1 MESFLVHHIV
11 IVLLFLWFLSWLNRS
26 NGFFYFLSLIYL
38 YLVHERYVMRLKRQL
53 QFEERKQANQ
63 RRVLTDSESVRWL
76 NHAVEKIWPICME
89 QIASEKILGPIIP
102 WFLDKYRP
110 WTAKKAVIQHLYMG
124 KKPPLLTDIRVLRQS
139 KSDDHLVLELGMN
152 FLAADDM
159 SAILAVKLR
168 KRLGFGMWTKLHL
181 TGMQVEGKVL
191 VGVKFLRRWP
201 FLGRLRVCFAE
212 PPYFQMTVKPI
223 FTHGLDVAVLP
234 GIAGWLDKL
243 LSIAFEQTL
252 VQPNMLVVDMEKFVS
267 PKPENW
273 FFVDEKEPVAHVLV
287 EVVEASDVKPSD
299 LNGLADPYVR
309 GKLGAYR
316 FKTDIKRKT
325 LSPTWQEEFKIPI
338 FTWDSPSILNVEV
351 KDKDRFVD
359 DTLGACSVNIGEFR
373 GGQRNDMWLPL
384 QNIKM
389 GRLHLAITVIE
400 DSEKWSEDPFKGVK
414 LSKEDIQTSFA
425 SDTTNKGSF
434 TSVSSEKASS
444 VADNVEPIN
453 IKGQED
459 TGIWV
464 QRPGPEVSQIWE
476 PRKGKSRR
484 VDNQVQRVS
493 NNGSPNNETSSSTDE
508 NQEGSRNPMKSVGRG
523 LRKIGS
529 VFNRNNNK
537 KDDFSIGSI
546 EEDSHCQSPRINV
559 KAMNQKDVGV
569 KYIVD
574 DNLSGPLTGKSVE
587 SESMNGEENHGKGHM
602 KDVAKSFLKQAEK
615 SAKQFKHVFSLK
627 GIKKARDG
635 QHEIIPESDSV
646 TDSDSSSD
654 DDDDEYTCVQKV
666 GKVAGTPRGLTR
678 DGNIVRTGDE
688 DYIDTNKTLAEEA
701 KEDPSADIA
710 DSSWDAEAKEEKV
723 EEADSK
729 TTGVDVA
736 MNAKTEDEHV
746 VTAKNIE
753 GEEKE
758 VSEVKL

>member
-1 MESFLVHHIV
+1 MESSLIHHIV
-11 IVLLFLWFLSWLNRS
+11 IVLLFLWFISSLDRS
-26 NGFFYFLSLIYL
+26 HGFFYFLSLIYL

-76 NHAVEKIWPICME
+76 NYAVEKIWPICME

-124 KKPPLLTDIRVLRQS
+124 KRPPLLTDIRVFRQS
-139 KSDDHLVLELGMN
+139 TGDDHLVLELGMN

-181 TGMQVEGKVL
+181 TGMHVEGKVL

-273 FFVDEKEPVAHVLV
+273 FFVDEKEPAAQVLV

-299 LNGLADPYVR
+299 LNGLADPYVK

-316 FKTDIKRKT
+316 FKTKIMRKT

-338 FTWDSPSILNVEV
+338 FSWDSPSILSIEV

-359 DTLGACSVNIGEFR
+359 DTLGECSVNIAELR
-373 GGQRNDMWLPL
+373 GGQRNDMWLSL

-400 DSEKWSEDPFKGVK
+400 DSAKWSEDPFKGVK
-414 LSKEDIQTSFA
+414 KLNKEDMQTSFA
-425 SDTTNKGSF
+425 SDTANKGSF
-434 TSVSSEKASS
+434 TSVNSERSPR

-453 IKGQED
+453 IDGRED

-484 VDNQVQRVS
+484 LDSQVQRVP
-493 NNGSPNNETSSSTDE
+493 NDGSPNNESSSTDE

-529 VFNRNNNK
+529 VFHRNSK
-537 KDDFSIGSI
+537 KEEFLIGSI
-546 EEDSHCQSPRINV
+546 EEESQTQSPRINV
-559 KAMNQKDVGV
+559 KATNQKDVGV

-574 DNLSGPLTGKSVE
+574 DSLSGPLSAKSVGYE
-587 SESMNGEENHGKGHM
+587 SLDAEENSGKGHM

-615 SAKQFKHVFSLK
+615 SAKQIKHAFSRK
-627 GIKKARDG
+627 GSKKMRDG
-635 QHEIIPESDSV
+635 QQEIIPESDSGS
-646 TDSDSSSD
+646 DSESSSSD
-654 DDDDEYTCVQKV
+654 DDDEFTCVQNL
-666 GKVAGTPRGLTR
+666 GTGTGTPRALLTR
-678 DGNIVRTGDE
+678 DGNIVRTE
-688 DYIDTNKTLAEEA
+688 DNDYADTTLPEA
-701 KEDPSADIA
+701 KEALSGDIA
-710 DSSWDAEAKEEKV
+710 ENSTDAEAKEEKV
-723 EEADSK
+723 EEADLE
-729 TTGVDVA
+729 TTDVEA
-736 MNAKTEDEHV
+736 TMNIKTEDDQVE
-746 VTAKNIE
+746 TAKNIE

-758 VSEVKL
+758 PSSK

>member
-1 MESFLVHHIV
+1 M
-11 IVLLFLWFLSWLNRS
+11 
-26 NGFFYFLSLIYL
+26 
-38 YLVHERYVMRLKRQL
+38 
-53 QFEERKQANQ
+53 
-63 RRVLTDSESVRWL
+63 
-76 NHAVEKIWPICME
+76 
-89 QIASEKILGPIIP
+89 
-102 WFLDKYRP
+102 
-110 WTAKKAVIQHLYMG
+110 
-124 KKPPLLTDIRVLRQS
+124 
-139 KSDDHLVLELGMN
+139 
-152 FLAADDM
+152 
-159 SAILAVKLR
+159 
-168 KRLGFGMWTKLHL
+168 
-181 TGMQVEGKVL
+181 
-191 VGVKFLRRWP
+191 
-201 FLGRLRVCFAE
+201 
-212 PPYFQMTVKPI
+212 
-223 FTHGLDVAVLP
+223 
-234 GIAGWLDKL
+234 
-243 LSIAFEQTL
+243 
-252 VQPNMLVVDMEKFVS
+252 
-267 PKPENW
+267 
-273 FFVDEKEPVAHVLV
+273 
-287 EVVEASDVKPSD
+287 
-299 LNGLADPYVR
+299 
-309 GKLGAYR
+309 
-316 FKTDIKRKT
+316 
-325 LSPTWQEEFKIPI
+325 
-338 FTWDSPSILNVEV
+338 
-351 KDKDRFVD
+351 
-359 DTLGACSVNIGEFR
+359 
-373 GGQRNDMWLPL
+373 
-384 QNIKM
+384 
-389 GRLHLAITVIE
+389 
-400 DSEKWSEDPFKGVK
+400 K

-459 TGIWV
+459 AGIWV

-587 SESMNGEENHGKGHM
+587 SESMNGEENHSKGHM